1 MLERLRVWGK
11 DGIYALLT
19 LLCWV
24 IVKLLF
30 GLRISG
36 RKNVQRGGE
45 YIAVARHRSY
55 WDAILLAVALG
66 PFRRVHFISRT
77 GLMRGNPLIQPILRT
92 FSTSIDR
99 EGFRRKDFRNMLLAI
114 KKERL
119 IGLFPEGTTR
129 AAVDA
134 KAGAVHFAKL
144 SGKEF
149 LPVSIASRGPY
160 PPKYPFRYPRLT
172 VSIGQPF
179 CVADLEDGDGN
190 KLSRAAR
197 YQRMSERLMARVDN
211 A

>member
-1 MLERLRVWGK
+1 MFERLRVWGK
-11 DGIYALLT
+11 NGIYALLS

-30 GLRISG
+30 RLRTRG
-36 RKNVQRGGE
+36 RRNVQRHGE

-77 GLMRGNPLIQPILRT
+77 GLMKGNPLIQPILRA
-92 FSTSIDR
+92 FSTSIAR
-99 EGFRRKDFRNMLLAI
+99 EGFRRQDFRNMLQVI

-119 IGLFPEGTTR
+119 IGLFPEGTTK
-129 AAVDA
+129 AVVDA

-144 SGKEF
+144 TGKEF
-149 LPVSIASRGPY
+149 LPVNIAARGPY

-172 VSIGQPF
+172 VSIGRPF
-179 CVADLEDGDGN
+179 GVSDLEDGDGN

-197 YQRMSERLMARVDN
+197 YRRMSERLMARVDN